1 MWNVKED
8 GSVEGKLA
16 YNGLFGWL
24 ALGLRKA
31 GGAHNGTIRG
41 SNPPRAFFEPAS
53 SLPRS

>member
-1 MWNVKED
+1 MWNVKDD

-31 GGAHNGTIRG
+31 GGAHNGTICG
-41 SNPPRAFFEPAS
+41 SNPPRASS